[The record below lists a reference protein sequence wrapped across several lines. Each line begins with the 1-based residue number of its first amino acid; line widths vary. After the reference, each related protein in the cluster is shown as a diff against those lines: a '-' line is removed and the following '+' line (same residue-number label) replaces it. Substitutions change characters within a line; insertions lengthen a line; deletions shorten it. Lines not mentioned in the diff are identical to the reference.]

1 MSVHADRLQSL
12 AEGRTQ
18 SDVVHAL
25 SEIVRDLESR
35 LDALEHPEHT
45 NPNNRENDVQRQEHE
60 ADETEHGKRELKKP
74 LAKTDD
80 KTTTKTEDREVAEV
94 KGVTSQKKHTGR

>member
-1 MSVHADRLQSL
+1 MSVHANRLQGL

-25 SEIVRDLESR
+25 SEIVADLESR

-45 NPNNRENDVQRQEHE
+45 NPNNRENDPERHEVERE
-60 ADETEHGKRELKKP
+60 ADEKHHDHGKTELKKVSP
-74 LAKTDD
+74 
-80 KTTTKTEDREVAEV
+80 KTEDREVAEV
-94 KGVTSQKKHTGR
+94 KGASSQKKHTAR